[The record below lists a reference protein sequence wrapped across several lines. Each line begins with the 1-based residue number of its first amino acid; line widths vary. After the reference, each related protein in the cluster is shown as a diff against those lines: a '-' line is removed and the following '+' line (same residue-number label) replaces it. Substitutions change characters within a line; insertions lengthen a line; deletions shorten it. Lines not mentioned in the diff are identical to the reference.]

1 MNWLQ
6 SLAGHGS
13 NKTEETAKSV
23 KKAYRGRIRHFL
35 DLAARDELSRSK
47 LQRSGIVGED
57 ELGELFEWGRQAA
70 TDISHF
76 RDSLNET
83 INERNY
89 RVGELEREKETLYK
103 QITGL
108 SDQLDSRSAELE
120 QTTRRLEAKQAEL
133 DHAVRKHYEQVDKLV
148 LDHSRDLD
156 ILETRLNSEKRNL
169 QAQLLVSGDKSQAWP
184 DEKLR
189 TQFRELC
196 RIVDNATATIAT
208 TVDISSQVLSH
219 RLDPDNSLSLVKGR
233 SHFWLRWR
241 VWSVLQAGFFSLP
254 FGFGAFGPD
263 RGAAE
268 ITALYRAW
276 RSRLDGSTDSD
287 LDIFNSNEVANRWR
301 SVTFQTLAAAAT
313 DGGSGSL
320 IQLGH
325 NNVTHVT
332 EQIIS
337 LLSVI
342 AGTQLQSG
350 LQGEM
355 RTAAGLAYEL
365 ALQFGVNPARLLLLT
380 AERNQT
386 VVIGGSSGFIDCED
400 GEERRGQKVQVVM
413 VASPGLQRIGDGRFK
428 ADAVIGGLREEAD
441 SLLALSETSRSRD
454 MKGLWYVPT
463 RGIGPGI
470 GVVVWLWLVTTVIT
484 TITICSIRSVPSSW
498 RITWFLHAGMA
509 LLCLYLLLHC
519 LDLTVQ
525 QAGTSV
531 TYNYIVFQSLNIVWR
546 TLSDIFLLCGCWLNI
561 LRHQTPKVAV
571 STCDFIIAGTLW
583 VLGLYKLG
591 LQFALCFAWLDFVDI
606 KTIDSI
612 AAARSGFDVAF
623 AALYFAAMLLMMVG
637 LVPEHGK
644 RFLSPWE
651 PFKHGD
657 DPVMQRCLERF
668 TEVFNLPVFPT
679 DLDHQLTSL
688 IQEIHS
694 AGWASYCLLAR
705 AFCEVVIVGQLDR
718 APKGL
723 LKIYRAQDVC
733 YSLFSVLFVIFTAGS
748 IPSGS
753 DNDPDPWELESKIS
767 ARLAEEQR
775 RLDEALQLGLQNS
788 LDGWPE
794 EADRLFK
801 ERLTTM
807 TESGTKSAPVVSV
820 VIDMLRD
827 QVRQEGSDERLLRGK
842 LDHLTRIGQDLE
854 DWVPVYKWDGHCSD
868 DHVAG
873 EEENS

>member
-13 NKTEETAKSV
+13 NKTEETAK
-23 KKAYRGRIRHFL
+23 
-35 DLAARDELSRSK
+35 SK

-83 INERNY
+83 INERNC
-89 RVGELEREKETLYK
+89 RVGELEGEKETLYQ

-108 SDQLDSRSAELE
+108 SDQLDSRNAELE
-120 QTTRRLEAKQAEL
+120 QTTRRLEAKQAEM
-133 DHAVRKHYEQVDKLV
+133 DHAVRKHYEQVDNLV

-156 ILETRLNSEKRNL
+156 ILETRLNNEKRNL

-208 TVDISSQVLSH
+208 TVDISSQVLGN

-233 SHFWLRWR
+233 PHFWLRWR

-268 ITALYRAW
+268 ITALCCAW

-301 SVTFQTLAAAAT
+301 SITFQTLAAAAT

-325 NNVTHVT
+325 NNVTNVT
-332 EQIIS
+332 DQIIS

-365 ALQFGVNPARLLLLT
+365 ALQFGVNPARLVLLT
-380 AERNQT
+380 AERSQM
-386 VVIGGSSGFIDCED
+386 VVIGGSNGFIDCED

-413 VASPGLQRIGDGRFK
+413 VASPGLQRIGDGRSETTQKHTVVPYTICTLRLSCNKVMLHNQRGDFK
-428 ADAVIGGLREEAD
+428 AKQPVRIESSRKSKDNPTKFKVDAVIGGPREEAD

-463 RGIGPGI
+463 RGIKPGI
-470 GVVVWLWLVTTVIT
+470 GVVVWLWLVTTLIT
-484 TITICSIRSVPSSW
+484 IITICSIRSVPSSW
-498 RITWFLHAGMA
+498 RITRLLHAGMA
-509 LLCLYLLLHC
+509 FLSLYLLLHC

-525 QAGTSV
+525 QAGTAV
-531 TYNYIVFQSLNIVWR
+531 TYNYIVFQSLNTVWR
-546 TLSDIFLLCGCWLNI
+546 TFSDVFLLCGCWLNI

-571 STCDFIIAGTLW
+571 SRCDMIIAGTLW

-606 KTIDSI
+606 K
-612 AAARSGFDVAF
+612 
-623 AALYFAAMLLMMVG
+623 
-637 LVPEHGK
+637 K
-644 RFLSPWE
+644 NRFHSSSS
-651 PFKHGD
+651 KI
-657 DPVMQRCLERF
+657 CLF
-668 TEVFNLPVFPT
+668 SLT
-679 DLDHQLTSL
+679 DLDHQLTPV
-688 IQEIHS
+688 IQESHM
-694 AGWASYCLLAR
+694 AGWASYCLLVR

-718 APKGL
+718 APKAL

-733 YSLFSVLFVIFTAGS
+733 YSLFSLLFVIFTAGS

-775 RLDEALQLGLQNS
+775 KLDEALQVTLQNS

-801 ERLTTM
+801 EKLAAV
-807 TESGTKSAPVVSV
+807 TESGTKSAPVVSIV
-820 VIDMLRD
+820 LDTLRD
-827 QVRQEGSDERLLRGK
+827 QVRQEGSDERLRQGK
-842 LDHLTRIGQDLE
+842 LDHLERMGQDLE
-854 DWVPVYKWDGHCSD
+854 DWVPVYKWDGHSSD
-868 DHVAG
+868 D
-873 EEENS
+873 